1 MLFKSVFSPSVEG
14 SYNGWIE
21 DHKTSGQPF
30 VCNVSLIETAC
41 HLCGD
46 VKAVGGTY
54 SENEDSFHATAHL
67 ETPDKR
73 CEPFYKW
80 VKTPEMYFY
89 ILSKVRINKQTIYS
103 IHFTEQ
109 SP

>member
-1 MLFKSVFSPSVEG
+1 MKGVVMGFFFNSSVFFLYFSKSVFSPSIEG
-14 SYNGWIE
+14 SYNGWVE
-21 DHKTSGQPF
+21 DHKTSGPPF

-73 CEPFYKW
+73 CEPFYK
-80 VKTPEMYFY
+80 
-89 ILSKVRINKQTIYS
+89 
-103 IHFTEQ
+103 
-109 SP
+109 